1 MCQEAALAPA
11 HVIQSS
17 QEPPQ
22 NLQTTSPR
30 LGMSQLK
37 FIGNLFHLQNGA
49 SAAHRA
55 PKVFHPHVFI
65 FLFPNK
71 LSPYFTV
78 GMVPANPAS
87 DANCAQLLTASPGAG
102 GFLRTCSL

>member
-37 FIGNLFHLQNGA
+37 FIGNLFHLQTAPPQPTGHQRSFTPTSSSFFFQTSFHHISQLGWFQQIPLLMLTVPSSSRPAPGLVA
-49 SAAHRA
+49 S
-55 PKVFHPHVFI
+55 
-65 FLFPNK
+65 
-71 LSPYFTV
+71 
-78 GMVPANPAS
+78 
-87 DANCAQLLTASPGAG
+87 
-102 GFLRTCSL
+102 